1 MDLRNRVALITGGSS
16 GIGYAIA
23 DTLARAGARVAITGR
38 SRERLEA
45 AAAALGAHPITGD
58 VSREEDVRRTWR
70 EALDHFG
77 QIDVLVNNAGTGAF
91 TPLVDMDRETFE
103 RTFATNVTGAML
115 MAREAARHFIERSE
129 GNIVNIC
136 STAGLKGAPRG
147 TAYYASKFALRGMTE
162 CWRSELRAHNVRVF
176 LINPSEVITQ
186 FALAA
191 GFEQKDNPRKLHG
204 EDIAHMVRS
213 VLEMND
219 RGFTTELTVFA
230 TNPGD

>member
-1 MDLRNRVALITGGSS
+1 MKSLVWFITGASRGFGLEIARAALQRGDTVVAAARDPKVVERALDQSEQLLAVELDVTDEREAQAAVNVAL
-16 GIGYAIA
+16 
-23 DTLARAGARVAITGR
+23 AR
-38 SRERLEA
+38 
-45 AAAALGAHPITGD
+45 
-58 VSREEDVRRTWR
+58 
-70 EALDHFG
+70 FG